1 MSARRRAIDGA
12 AAVKIAPKGM
22 GKDKEFVRATHE
34 KVVANTKNQR
44 TKQDAEK
51 LLGAAGKAG
60 KGK

>member
-1 MSARRRAIDGA
+1 LSACRRVIDGS
-12 AAVKIAPKGM
+12 AAVKIAPKVM
-22 GKDKEFVRATHE
+22 GNDKELVRATLE

-51 LLGAAGKAG
+51 LLGPA

>member
-1 MSARRRAIDGA
+1 MSACRRVIDGS
-12 AAVKIAPKGM
+12 AAVKIAPKVM
-22 GKDKEFVRATHE
+22 GNDKELVRATLE

-51 LLGAAGKAG
+51 LLGPA

>member
-1 MSARRRAIDGA
+1 VVAGSAAI
-12 AAVKIAPKGM
+12 KIAPKLM
-22 GKDKEFVRATHE
+22 GKDKQIVRGNDKDPVRATLE

-51 LLGAAGKAG
+51 LLGPA

>member
-1 MSARRRAIDGA
+1 MIDGS
-12 AAVKIAPKGM
+12 AAVKIAPKVM
-22 GKDKEFVRATHE
+22 GNDKELVRATLE

-51 LLGAAGKAG
+51 LLGPA